1 MAQVHVTKR
10 DWWTRACRS
19 RSGRPVKRDT
29 RLVGWLLAVV
39 FVSVSAATVWQLVA
53 ARQRT
58 LAEVDTVNRNL
69 AQTLNTYSEGV
80 ITQSSMLLLGIA
92 ERLELDGAGAAHLER
107 VLHLVNRQEQLLNQ
121 LNELLVVDAQGRW
134 LMSSKGTFP
143 PGTQSADRDFFTHH
157 RDDPS
162 SGIYIG
168 PPIRSRSTS
177 EWVITISR
185 RYTDSEGQFAGVV
198 VVTLGVENFL
208 RLFGKIDIGEQGAIS
223 LSTPGGQLLVR
234 HPFREQDLGRDFSQS
249 PNFLRHYA
257 GAMSGTASFRSG
269 LDGTERI
276 YAFLRSERYPLV
288 TTVALGRDEA
298 LSSWQR
304 QAQLTLAVVLGLF
317 LAIALIGWRLTAAMR
332 LRSRAECSLVSARE
346 ELLQANRRLEVLAAQ
361 DQLTSLANRRR
372 FDEVLEREA
381 RRAVREGTPLS
392 LLLID
397 LDHFKG
403 YNDAYGHVAG
413 DACLQTVCR
422 ALAQAVQRP
431 GDMAARYGGEELAV
445 VLPNTD
451 QAGGLQGAE
460 RLRARIEGL
469 GLEHRSSRF
478 GHVTASIGVATAQ
491 CGEAGAT
498 QGATQ
503 SATQGTTH
511 GSTQGAAV
519 ALVEAADRAL
529 YRAKAAG
536 RNCVQG

>member
-361 DQLTSLANRRR
+361 DQLTGLANRRR

-422 ALAQAVQRP
+422 TLAQAVQRP

-451 QAGGLQGAE
+451 QAGGLQVAE

-478 GHVTASIGVATAQ
+478 GQVTASIGVATAQ

>member
-304 QAQLTLAVVLGLF
+304 QVQLTLAVVLGLF

-361 DQLTSLANRRR
+361 DQLTGLANRRR

-451 QAGGLQGAE
+451 QAGGLQVAE

>member
-1 MAQVHVTKR
+1 MAQVHVMER
-10 DWWTRACRS
+10 DWWTKAWCGGR
-19 RSGRPVKRDT
+19 GRPVKRDA
-29 RLVGWLLAVV
+29 RLVAWLLAVV

-58 LAEVDTVNRNL
+58 LAEVDTSNRNL
-69 AQTLNTYSEGV
+69 AQTLNTYAEGV

-92 ERLELDGAGAAHLER
+92 ERLEVDGTSPVLLER
-107 VLHLVNRQEQLLNQ
+107 VLYLVNRQEHLLNQ
-121 LNELLVVDAQGRW
+121 LNELLIVDAQGHW
-134 LMSSKGTFP
+134 LMSSKGAFP
-143 PGTQSADRDFFTHH
+143 EGSESSGRDYFTHH
-157 RDDPS
+157 RDDAS

-168 PPIRSRSTS
+168 PPIRSRSTG

-185 RYTDSEGQFAGVV
+185 RYTDAEGQFAGAVV
-198 VVTLGVENFL
+198 VALGVENFL
-208 RLFGKIDIGEQGAIS
+208 RLFGKIDIGEKGAIA

-249 PNFLRHYA
+249 PNFLRHYV
-257 GAMSGTASFRSG
+257 GAMSGTASFRSA

-298 LSSWQR
+298 LSSWRR
-304 QAQLTLAVVLGLF
+304 QALLTLAVVLGLF

-346 ELLQANRRLEVLAAQ
+346 ELLDANRRLEVLAAQ
-361 DQLTSLANRRR
+361 DQLTGLANRRR

-381 RRAVREGTPLS
+381 RRAAREGTPLS

-397 LDHFKG
+397 LDYFKG

-413 DACLQTVCR
+413 DACLQAVCS

-451 QAGGLQGAE
+451 KAGAQQVAE

-469 GLEHRSSRF
+469 ALEHRISRF
-478 GHVTASIGVATAQ
+478 GHVTASIGVATTQ
-491 CGEAGAT
+491 SDEAGAT

-503 SATQGTTH
+503 SATQGTTP